1 MQQQMF
7 RDALWAVVEASDR
20 GVGDV
25 EGSAYYEMVSIH
37 PGLTRS
43 RFDELIDMLVR
54 TDHLRRWSGPTD
66 AAGNPVGTLM
76 PTAKARL
83 QFEAA
88 V

>member
-1 MQQQMF
+1 
-7 RDALWAVVEASDR
+7 
-20 GVGDV
+20 
-25 EGSAYYEMVSIH
+25 MVSIH